1 MPSSLPNERSNVVVD
16 IEIKVCVI
24 DLYGHGSQLHS
35 SLEKLKLRSRQII
48 QSNKSA
54 NNAAYCKSP
63 LTLDAVWC
71 RISVTRCRNQ

>member
-48 QSNKSA
+48 TSRAIKVPIM
-54 NNAAYCKSP
+54 P
-63 LTLDAVWC
+63 LIVNPHLH
-71 RISVTRCRNQ
+71 